1 MSKLSTCNQLV
12 LDTYRVHL
20 LKIDQE
26 SGYLCGYL
34 CGYLQPLR
42 YRGGSI
48 GIS

>member
-1 MSKLSTCNQLV
+1 MSKLSTFNQLV

-34 CGYLQPLR
+34 QPLR